1 MSTKPTQ
8 RRTREVPSLSKVSRT
23 VRGAEHTLLS
33 RTEVAIVS
41 DLHL

>member
-1 MSTKPTQ
+1 MGTKPTQ
-8 RRTREVPSLSKVSRT
+8 RRTQEVPSLSKVSLP

-41 DLHL
+41 DLRL